1 MKGKAEVNKQ
11 SFWVFF
17 RQKCL
22 TPHARLLRCSYGK
35 QQQQRRL
42 DPGEEGQDEEDQG
55 EVQGSGRGGEG
66 DQDEAATGEVRGI
79 YCAN

>member
-1 MKGKAEVNKQ
+1 MPIAHL
-11 SFWVFF
+11 F
-17 RQKCL
+17 RWS
-22 TPHARLLRCSYGK
+22 HGK
-35 QQQQRRL
+35 QQQQQHL

-55 EVQGSGRGGEG
+55 EVQGPGRRGEG